1 MTRRF
6 PVPVLN
12 SCDYRL
18 KSVPLEWWPIPH
30 LTDSTHMKIQYKCLV
45 TAALVALSTATLH
58 AQTNTVLEGFE
69 GFTDLVPGSYVW
81 SPSSGAYVELWT
93 MWGGRS
99 ASGQVTVGVYTATSP
114 GDPRVTEGTNSIA
127 VTFLADGFGN
137 DLGIALD
144 DLATA
149 AIENAA
155 TSNQLARYILRYD
168 VIFEHADQYVY
179 FNQHA
184 LFCNDWNY
192 VNLGGAVYKT
202 NNGVVYAVVS
212 YSSALELPTTAVP
225 SSGHLGWWGGSWIIT
240 DQFGTRQPVFTNCT
254 IYLDNVRLVDT
265 YAPGASPVV
274 YPLQSFENP
283 ANPLGGASSLYP
295 TVTSFFGNVTT
306 NRATLTSFLTNGLY
320 NPSNSNGVAGIYTTN
335 KGPIDGDFAV
345 TDGTH
350 ALQVSNRWR
359 DNINFQ
365 FDFALP
371 FAGTKL
377 AEVLAASH
385 SPADLAHYTLRWD
398 TTMPA
403 VWSAASDG
411 DYINMVFCTGSSY
424 LPMAQGRRQ
433 SLGQNGLQRAT
444 YSVTLDQI
452 TAWGGSPTGGDP
464 ALIFAFN
471 GASEGIPYI
480 YYFDNFELIDT
491 APPPPT
497 ITSWQY
503 NSANR
508 HFTLTWTSVPGAT
521 YSVLTSPTLAA
532 GSFTTTLASGIASG
546 GSQTTTTVTM
556 PGGNTGFLRV
566 EQ

>member
-1 MTRRF
+1 
-6 PVPVLN
+6 
-12 SCDYRL
+12 
-18 KSVPLEWWPIPH
+18 
-30 LTDSTHMKIQYKCLV
+30 MKTLYKCLV
-45 TAALVALSTATLH
+45 AAALAALSTATLT
-58 AQTNTVLEGFE
+58 AQTNMVLEGFE
-69 GFTDLVPGSYVW
+69 GFQDLVPGQYVW
-81 SPSSGAYVELWT
+81 SPDSNAYIELWT

-114 GDPRVTEGTNSIA
+114 DDPRVTEGTNSIA

-144 DLATA
+144 ALAET

-155 TSNQLARYILRYD
+155 SSNQLARYILRYD
-168 VIFEHADQYVY
+168 VIFEHADQYAY

-192 VNLGGAVYKT
+192 VTLGGAVYKT

-212 YSSALELPTTAVP
+212 YSSALELPTTGVP
-225 SSGHLGWWGGSWIIT
+225 ASGHLGWWGGSWIIT
-240 DQFGTRQPVFTNCT
+240 DQFGTTQTPFTKCT

-265 YAPGASPVV
+265 YAPGASPVI

-283 ANPLGGASSLYP
+283 ADPLGGAKNLYP
-295 TVTSFFGNVTT
+295 TVSSFFGNLAT

-320 NPSNSNGVAGIYTTN
+320 DPSSGDGVPGIYTTN

-345 TDGTH
+345 TDGRH

-377 AEVLAASH
+377 AQVLAASH

-411 DYINMVFCTGSSY
+411 DYINMVFSTGSSY
-424 LPMAQGRRQ
+424 LPVAQGRRQ
-433 SLGQNGLQRAT
+433 SLGQIGLQNMT

-452 TAWGGSPTGGDP
+452 TAWGGCPTGGDP

-491 APPPPT
+491 APVPTPPA
-497 ITSWQY
+497 ITTCQY
-503 NSANR
+503 NNATR
-508 HFTLTWTSVPGAT
+508 HFTLTWDSQPGAT

-556 PGGNTGFLRV
+556 PGGNAGFIRIS
-566 EQ
+566 QP

>member
-1 MTRRF
+1 MSS
-6 PVPVLN
+6 L
-12 SCDYRL
+12 
-18 KSVPLEWWPIPH
+18 PLEWWPIQL
-30 LTDSTHMKIQYKCLV
+30 LTDSLLMKKQYARLI
-45 TAALVALSTATLH
+45 AAAGVGLATATLH

-69 GFTDLVPGSYVW
+69 GFADLIPGQYVW
-81 SPSSGAYVELWT
+81 SPSSSAYVELWT

-99 ASGQVTVGVYTATSP
+99 ASGQVTVGVYTAKSP
-114 GDPRVTEGTNSIA
+114 DDPRVTEGTNSIA

-155 TSNQLARYILRYD
+155 SSNQLARYIMRYD
-168 VIFEHADQYVY
+168 VVFEHADQYVY

-225 SSGHLGWWGGSWIIT
+225 ASGHLGWWGGSWIIT
-240 DQFGTRQPVFTNCT
+240 DQFSTHQSPFTSCT

-283 ANPLGGASSLYP
+283 ASPLGGATSLYP
-295 TVTSFFGNVTT
+295 TVTNFFGNATST
-306 NRATLTSFLTNGLY
+306 RATLTQFVTNGLY
-320 NPSNSNGVAGIYTTN
+320 DSSINGVPGIYTTN
-335 KGPIDGDFAV
+335 NGPIDGDFAV
-345 TDGTH
+345 TDGKH
-350 ALQVSNRWR
+350 ALQVSNRYPA
-359 DNINFQ
+359 NINFQ

-398 TTMPA
+398 ATMPA
-403 VWSAASDG
+403 VWAPASDG
-411 DYINMVFCTGSSY
+411 DYINMVFSTGSSY
-424 LPMAQGRRQ
+424 FPMAQGRRQ
-433 SLGQNGLQRAT
+433 SLGQNGLQRIT

-452 TAWGGSPTGGDP
+452 TAWGGSPAGGDP

-508 HFTLTWTSVPGAT
+508 HFTLDRKSV
-521 YSVLTSPTLAA
+521 V
-532 GSFTTTLASGIASG
+532 
-546 GSQTTTTVTM
+546 
-556 PGGNTGFLRV
+556 
-566 EQ
+566 